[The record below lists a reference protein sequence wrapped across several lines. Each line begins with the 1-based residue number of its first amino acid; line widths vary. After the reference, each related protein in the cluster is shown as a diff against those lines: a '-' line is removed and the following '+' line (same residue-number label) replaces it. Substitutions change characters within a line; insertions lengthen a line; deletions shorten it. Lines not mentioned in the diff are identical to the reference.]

1 MKPVRSACSVLAL
14 AAALGA
20 GPASAAQLTVDVG
33 ASPSSPHRFFAG
45 AALGVSVTQHLVV
58 GGEVAAMHVGATT
71 ESWRYGCD
79 ACLVQHVHLL
89 AFAEARTGFSGPL
102 QLFARGGLGLGAT
115 TRATRNEA
123 DRTAMEGLVRLTV
136 GPEVALGPVLL
147 RPFASAALV
156 GRKDVPVWVG
166 LAVGARF

>member
-1 MKPVRSACSVLAL
+1 MRSPCSVLAL
-14 AAALGA
+14 AVALGA

-33 ASPSSPHRFFAG
+33 ASPSSPPRFFAG
-45 AALGVSVTQHLVV
+45 GTLGASVGPHLVV
-58 GGEVAAMHVGATT
+58 GGEVAAMHVGPTT
-71 ESWRYGCD
+71 ESWRYECD
-79 ACLVQHVHLL
+79 ACLVQHVHVL
-89 AFAEARTGFSGPL
+89 AFAEARTGFAGPF
-102 QLFARGGLGLGAT
+102 QLFARGGVGLGAT

-123 DRTAMEGLVRLTV
+123 DRTAMEGLVKLTV
-136 GPEVALGPVLL
+136 GPEVSLGPVLV